1 MNMKQ
6 LRYIAATVA
15 SLLLFTACE
24 QHFDRIPDERA
35 VIAEDSPEAWQP
47 TLSILDLIE
56 NYDDDNNKGED
67 GAGLFTINPIDA
79 PEDVIVRGRIITDDA
94 QGNVYKYI
102 VIQSLDDDRTCL
114 KISID
119 AGSIS
124 GMYPLGQVI
133 NVKCNGLIIGHYAG
147 APQLGVRG
155 YRNDNKIREEP
166 GRIPYTLAMEHI
178 QKIGLP
184 DPDKIVKEKI
194 TLKEI
199 TQFSPKLDCF
209 KIVEIENVYFTGY
222 NDDGDK
228 LNSEIIPFPTDGQNI
243 SSILDKYELNPTFAP
258 STYSADKG
266 YNIGFPR
273 SREIK
278 DGSGATDV
286 YISTSEYARFADH
299 RLPKFG
305 SSNTST
311 ITAIVG
317 WYQDNAKYDG
327 SWQLTIRSLSD
338 LGDGFVDINGKPYK
352 TTL

>member
-6 LRYIAATVA
+6 FKYIIATA
-15 SLLLFTACE
+15 LSLLFFTACE
-24 QHFDRIPDERA
+24 EHFHKITEDNTLIP
-35 VIAEDSPEAWQP
+35 EDSPEAWQP
-47 TLSILDLIE
+47 TLTIRELIE
-56 NYDDDNNKGED
+56 NYDDDSNKGED

-79 PEDVIVRGRIITDDA
+79 PEDVIIRGRVISDDA

-102 VIQSLDDDRTCL
+102 VIQSLDDDHTCL

-124 GMYPLGQVI
+124 GMYPLGQLI

-166 GRIPYTLAMEHI
+166 GRIPYTLALKHI
-178 QKIGLP
+178 QKIALP
-184 DPDKIVKEKI
+184 APEKIVKEKM
-194 TLKEI
+194 TLKQI
-199 TQFSPKLDCF
+199 SQFSQKLDCF

-228 LNSEIIPFPTDGQNI
+228 LNSEIIPFPTDGEDVEA
-243 SSILDKYELNPTFAP
+243 ILKKYELNPTFAP
-258 STYSADKG
+258 STYSTDKE

-278 DGSGATDV
+278 DGSGANDV

-305 SSNTST
+305 SANTGT
-311 ITAIVG
+311 VTAIVG

-327 SWQLTIRSLSD
+327 SWQLTIRSLDD
-338 LGDGFVDINGKPYK
+338 LEGFKDINGNPFNK
-352 TTL
+352 LN